1 VPSGSYLA
9 SNAAWEGD
17 AAFKYLEATYEFPF
31 SGLVAT
37 SASFFPSSSLVHD
50 DFNEEGP
57 RFPLHAHLTDDLLV
71 WMHCQTFAQVGDKKT
86 TRKKSS
92 RKRLSGAG
100 KILGGPDFSVTGI
113 AVENEHGL
121 ESFDRFSDHGRDLH
135 CSSVS
140 GWIAPRRR
148 STFKRDHRASTHH
161 L

>member
-1 VPSGSYLA
+1 MRIFPESYLPFGCVAYLYVAYLYVAYLVLSTYSYNSLVYLSGQGVWHVHGGQVPSGSYLA

-71 WMHCQTFAQVGDKKT
+71 WMHCQTFAQ
-86 TRKKSS
+86 
-92 RKRLSGAG
+92 
-100 KILGGPDFSVTGI
+100 
-113 AVENEHGL
+113 
-121 ESFDRFSDHGRDLH
+121 
-135 CSSVS
+135 
-140 GWIAPRRR
+140 
-148 STFKRDHRASTHH
+148 
-161 L
+161 